1 MVNQPAN
8 PYVAGAPLRG
18 EQGFFGRQDTLEWVA
33 RELRNPATNALV
45 LFGQRRIGKTTI
57 LLQLERT
64 LPADVF
70 LPVYFDL
77 QDQAT
82 RPLGRVLA
90 DLADAV
96 AERIGLEP
104 PDPADFD
111 DKGHFFR
118 REFLPRL
125 YQTLGETRR
134 PVLLLDEFD
143 VLDQAAEA
151 ELPDTVAAKALFPF
165 LRRTMTEDPRLA
177 FVFVVGRRAEDL
189 SLDFTATFKASL
201 VREIWVLDR
210 KSAEALIRQ
219 AEVNGTLRFT
229 DRAVER
235 ILSLTCCHPYLTQLL
250 CQRIWERAYA
260 GGSGG
265 GIKPCPTIDAP
276 EVEAAVPD
284 ALEAGNQAL
293 VWLWDGL
300 SPAEKIYAAA
310 LAETAEEGETIPED
324 QVIQVLSTH
333 AARLR
338 TREVELAPRDLVKR
352 RVLEE
357 AGERKY
363 RFAVELFRRW
373 VRQHKP
379 LRDVKDE
386 LDRIEPVADRL
397 YGIGMD
403 FLRRRQ
409 WGQAVRYFQDALA
422 AYPGHFRARLHLGE
436 ALLELN
442 QADGAVAEL
451 ERAYELDRD
460 EARLTLAR
468 ALIAQARA
476 REAAG
481 DEEGALAACER
492 ALQISPSERAAQEM
506 RAAIWRRRGDAA
518 LERGDLEKALA
529 AYREA
534 GDTERVA
541 YVEALQRRQA
551 LAAMEAEAR
560 AYERAREWAE
570 AIAVYEQ
577 LLSQAPD
584 EESRAA
590 WQAAMERCREEEEL
604 ARLFAEGVGAMKQKD
619 WKRAQRAFA
628 DVVYRRPDYRRDGQ
642 RVSELLDEA
651 IEAERVRA
659 LPLLPRILARIANE
673 KTLLLL
679 ESGVLISL
687 AVVVIVTAMQ
697 QRIARAPLA
706 GTVAPLV
713 VTVPPFLWPT
723 STLRSEIAM
732 TSVPPPT
739 ILPSTHDL
747 IAFVSDRDGSAEI
760 YIMKRDGSGVV
771 RLTYNSF
778 YDYEP
783 AWSPNGQYIA
793 FVSYRE
799 GNYEIYVMNA
809 DGSAITRLLNSLPGD
824 RDPVWSPDNQRI
836 AFTSLRDG
844 NHEIYV
850 MNVDGSNLI
859 RLTRHPADDGVP
871 AWSPDGQRIAFTS
884 FRDGNGEVYVMNADG
899 SGITNLTNH
908 QANDGGPA
916 WSPDG
921 QRIAFVSDRDGNY
934 EIYLMNADGS
944 GVINLTNHPGGD
956 YNPAWSPDGQ
966 RIAFVSNRDGNDE
979 IYVMNADGSG
989 VTNLTKN
996 PARDDYPA
1004 WSPR

>member
-8 PYVAGAPLRG
+8 PYVAGAPLRS

-57 LLQLERT
+57 LLQLERI
-64 LPADVF
+64 LPADAF
-70 LPVYFDL
+70 LPFYFDL

-82 RPLGRVLA
+82 RPLSRVLA
-90 DLADAV
+90 DLADTV

-111 DKGHFFR
+111 DEGLFFR

-134 PVLLLDEFD
+134 PVFLLDEFD

-151 ELPDTVAAKALFPF
+151 ELPDTVAAKALFRF
-165 LRRTMTEDPRLA
+165 LRRTMTEDPRPA

-210 KSAEALIRQ
+210 ESAGALVRQ
-219 AEVNGTLRFT
+219 AEINGTLRFT
-229 DRAVER
+229 DQAVGR
-235 ILSLTCCHPYLTQLL
+235 ILSLTSCHPYLTQLL

-265 GIKPCPTIDAP
+265 RMKSCPTIDVP

-310 LAETAEEGETIPED
+310 LAEIAEEGETIPED
-324 QVIQVLSTH
+324 QVIQVLTAH

-409 WGQAVRYFQDALA
+409 WDQAVRYFQDALA

-451 ERAYELDRD
+451 ERAYELDRE
-460 EARLTLAR
+460 EARLPLAR
-468 ALIAQARA
+468 ALMAQARA
-476 REAAG
+476 KEATG
-481 DEEGALAACER
+481 DEEGALTACER
-492 ALQISPSERAAQEM
+492 ALQISPNERAAQEM

-518 LERGDLEKALA
+518 LEQGDMEGALA

-534 GDTERVA
+534 GDTHRVA
-541 YVEALQRRQA
+541 QVAARQRRQA
-551 LAAMEAEAR
+551 LAALEAEAQ
-560 AYERAREWAE
+560 AHERAKEWAE
-570 AIAVYEQ
+570 AAAVYEQ

-590 WQAAMERCREEEEL
+590 WQAALERCREEEEL
-604 ARLFAEGVGAMKQKD
+604 ARLFTEGIGAIEQED
-619 WKRAQRAFA
+619 WRRAQRAFA
-628 DVVYRRPDYRRDGQ
+628 DVVYRRPDYRMGGQ
-642 RVSELLDEA
+642 LAARLLEQA
-651 IEAERVRA
+651 VARKKTPPPARR
-659 LPLLPRILARIANE
+659 LPRWVWALIVLAV
-673 KTLLLL
+673 LLLG
-679 ESGVLISL
+679 SGL
-687 AVVVIVTAMQ
+687 
-697 QRIARAPLA
+697 
-706 GTVAPLV
+706 
-713 VTVPPFLWPT
+713 LWG
-723 STLRSEIAM
+723 M
-732 TSVPPPT
+732 TPKGQEALDALLSGLKA
-739 ILPSTHDL
+739 IFTHER
-747 IAFVSDRDGSAEI
+747 IAFVSS
-760 YIMKRDGSGVV
+760 
-771 RLTYNSF
+771 
-778 YDYEP
+778 
-783 AWSPNGQYIA
+783 
-793 FVSYRE
+793 RE
-799 GNYEIYVMNA
+799 GNNDIFAMNPN
-809 DGSAITRLLNSLPGD
+809 G
-824 RDPVWSPDNQRI
+824 
-836 AFTSLRDG
+836 F
-844 NHEIYV
+844 
-850 MNVDGSNLI
+850 NVTNL
-859 RLTRHPADDGVP
+859 TNNPAYDDEP
-871 AWSPDGQRIAFTS
+871 AWSPDGRRIAFRS
-884 FRDGNGEVYVMNADG
+884 PVM
-899 SGITNLTNH
+899 
-908 QANDGGPA
+908 
-916 WSPDG
+916 
-921 QRIAFVSDRDGNY
+921 
-934 EIYLMNADGS
+934 
-944 GVINLTNHPGGD
+944 
-956 YNPAWSPDGQ
+956 
-966 RIAFVSNRDGNDE
+966 
-979 IYVMNADGSG
+979 
-989 VTNLTKN
+989 VTRKST
-996 PARDDYPA
+996 
-1004 WSPR
+1004 